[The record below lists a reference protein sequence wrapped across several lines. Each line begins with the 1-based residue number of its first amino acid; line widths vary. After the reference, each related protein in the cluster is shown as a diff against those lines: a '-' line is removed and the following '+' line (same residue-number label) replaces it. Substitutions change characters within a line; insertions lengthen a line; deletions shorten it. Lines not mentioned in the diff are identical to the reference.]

1 VGKRAKRGN
10 SHSQLTVSGN
20 CCKCQQH
27 FLYMRVYRQPYLLMV
42 RKRGG
47 EKENRKKYFKRIFA
61 QKRDGGEN
69 LQEIV
74 KLQMSKEKKKWN

>member
-1 VGKRAKRGN
+1 
-10 SHSQLTVSGN
+10 
-20 CCKCQQH
+20 
-27 FLYMRVYRQPYLLMV
+27 MRVYRQPYLLMV

-74 KLQMSKEKKKWN
+74 KLQMSKEKKKCN